1 MDYTDTLT
9 LILTSIATFGLAVL
23 AILGAVVGLALGY
36 LVFKYGWRLLNDRSI
51 TLGGYYL
58 RDTPYKGYIRFRSQK
73 WNAKNTM

>member
-9 LILTSIATFGLAVL
+9 LILTNLAIYGLAVL

-36 LVFKYGWRLLNDRSI
+36 LVFKYGWRLLNDQSI

-58 RDTPYKGYIRFRSQK
+58 RSTPYQGYNRFRSQT
-73 WNAKNTM
+73 WNSKHTM